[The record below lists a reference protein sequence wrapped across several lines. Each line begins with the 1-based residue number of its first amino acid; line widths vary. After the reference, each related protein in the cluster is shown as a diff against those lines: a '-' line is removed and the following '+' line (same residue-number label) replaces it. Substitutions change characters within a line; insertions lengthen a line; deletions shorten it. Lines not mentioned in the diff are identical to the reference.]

1 MSDDTTIHDPVCAAA
16 ESRPV
21 PAAPTRGLP
30 PWAAR
35 TLRNAGPVVG
45 VVLFGLALWKLQGSL
60 SGHRYRDYVAAA
72 VDLPVSALVLSLA
85 FTATGYAVLVGYDLL
100 AVRYIGRPVG
110 WRGIV
115 AASFISNA
123 LGNALGNIMLTG
135 AAVRYWIYGSIGLS
149 ALQTTRVVAF
159 CSLGFWLG
167 VLFLGSAV
175 FVAEPIAWPPVVRMF
190 GTTTWPLGGLFALAL
205 GVYLALVG
213 RRWQPRFGSWRFELP
228 SPMMTLGQIGVAS
241 ADLCLMAAA
250 LFVLLPDRAAVGYG
264 EFLAAFLLALLAG
277 TASQVPAG
285 LGVFE
290 TVMVSMLAARVPL
303 PGLAAALL
311 LFRGIYL
318 VLPLFVAV
326 AFVALRSAPG
336 WHGWLWRGARS
347 MALLSP
353 PILSA
358 ATFVCGAVLLFSGAL
373 PASPGRLQVLDR
385 MLALP
390 LIEGSHFIASLVGAA
405 LLPLAHGLQ
414 RRLEAAWLFAVV
426 LLATGALLSLAKG
439 GDFEEA
445 IVLGVALAALVP
457 LRGQFYRSSSLFAE
471 PLGAAWMAAVAMV
484 LAASAWLLQFAHAHT
499 DLAAEP
505 WWAFALHAEAARSA
519 RATVGALAVGAVLA
533 LHRLIVAPRGAA
545 RPPSVQDLERARPIV
560 ERSQW
565 TYANLVYRAD
575 KAILFSEAGD
585 AFLMYAR
592 QGRSWIAMGDPV
604 GAAPGARELAWRL
617 SELADRADG
626 WCVFFEV
633 RPEARELYASL
644 GLDLTP
650 LGMEA
655 RVDLSH
661 FCLGAPAYK
670 GLRRARA
677 KLARAGCRFEILPRE
692 AVPDVLPALRR
703 VSDAWLA
710 GKATREKGF
719 SNASFD
725 ARYLQHFPVAVVRRG
740 AEIVAFANV
749 WLGAGK
755 EELSI
760 DLMRHLPGAPNGTM
774 DGLFCELMLWGR
786 AQGFR
791 WFNFGVAPLHG
802 VDADD
807 VGASLW
813 RQAARLLARHGERL
827 YNFEGLQRY
836 KAKFQPVWTML
847 YLASPGGLA
856 LPHVLLDVAALA
868 SGGALGIVAKVPARP
883 QWRRGRPVERG

>member
-1 MSDDTTIHDPVCAAA
+1 MSDDTTILEPVSAAA
-16 ESRPV
+16 ENRPV
-21 PAAPTRGLP
+21 SASHTPRLP
-30 PWAAR
+30 LWAAR
-35 TLRNAGPVVG
+35 ALRSAGPVVG
-45 VVLFGLALWKLQGSL
+45 VVLFGLALWTLQGSL
-60 SGHRYRDYVAAA
+60 SGHRYHDLVGAA
-72 VDLPVSALVLSLA
+72 VELPVSALVLSLA
-85 FTATGYAVLVGYDLL
+85 FTVAGYAALVGYDLL
-100 AVRYIGRPVG
+100 ALSYIGRPVG
-110 WRGIV
+110 WRDIV

-123 LGNALGNIMLTG
+123 LANNLGNILLTG

-167 VLFLGSAV
+167 VLFLGAAV
-175 FVAEPIAWPPVVRMF
+175 FVAEPI
-190 GTTTWPLGGLFALAL
+190 TWPSAVHVFGASTLPLGMLFALVL
-205 GVYLALVG
+205 GAYLVLVG
-213 RRWQPRFGSWRFELP
+213 LRWRPRLGAWRFELP
-228 SPMMTLGQIGVAS
+228 SPMLTLGQIGVAS
-241 ADLCLMAAA
+241 VDLCLMAAA
-250 LFVLLPDRAAVGYG
+250 LYVLLPDGAAVAYG

-277 TASQVPAG
+277 AASQVPAG

-290 TVMVSMLAARVPL
+290 TVMVAMLGPRVPL

-326 AFVALRSAPG
+326 AFVALRAAPG
-336 WHGWLWRGARS
+336 WHGWLRRGARS
-347 MALLSP
+347 LVVLSP
-353 PILSA
+353 QILAA

-373 PASPGRLQVLDR
+373 PAGPGRLQVLDR

-390 LIEGSHFIASLVGAA
+390 LIEGSHFIASLIGAA

-426 LLATGALLSLAKG
+426 LLATGALLSLTKG

-445 IVLGVALAALVP
+445 IVLGIALAALVP
-457 LRGQFYRSSSLFAE
+457 LRTQFYRTSSLFAE
-471 PLGAAWMAAVAMV
+471 PLNAAWMASVAMV
-484 LAASAWLLQFAHAHT
+484 LAGSAWLFQFAYAHA
-499 DLAAEP
+499 DLAAQP
-505 WWAFALHAEAARSA
+505 WWGFALHAEAARSA
-519 RATVGALAVGAVLA
+519 RATVGTLAVGAILA

-545 RPPSVQDLERARPIV
+545 QPPSAQDLERARPIV
-560 ERSQW
+560 ERSLW
-565 TYANLVYRAD
+565 TYANLAYRAD
-575 KAILFSEAGD
+575 KALMFSEAGD
-585 AFLMYAR
+585 AFIMYAR

-604 GAAPGARELAWRL
+604 GPDRGARELAWRL
-617 SELADRADG
+617 SELADRSDG

-633 RPEARELYASL
+633 RPEGRELYASL
-644 GLDLTP
+644 GLSLTP

-655 RVDLSH
+655 RVDLSR
-661 FCLGAPAYK
+661 FCLDGPVHK

-677 KLARAGCRFEILPRE
+677 KLERAGCRFEILPRE
-692 AVPDVLPALRR
+692 TVRDVLPALKR

-710 GKATREKGF
+710 SKATREKGF

-725 ARYLQHFPVAVVRRG
+725 ARYLQHFPVAVMRRG
-740 AEIVAFANV
+740 PEIVAFANV

-760 DLMRHLPGAPNGTM
+760 DLMRHLPDAPNGSM

-791 WFNFGVAPLHG
+791 WFNFGMAPLHG

-813 RQAARLLARHGERL
+813 RHAARLLARHGERL

-883 QWRRGRPVERG
+883 LAGAAR